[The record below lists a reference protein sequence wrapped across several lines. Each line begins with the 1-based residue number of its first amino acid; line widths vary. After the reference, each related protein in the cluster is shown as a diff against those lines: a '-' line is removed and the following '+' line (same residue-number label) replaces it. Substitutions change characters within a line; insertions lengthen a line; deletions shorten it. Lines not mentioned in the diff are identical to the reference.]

1 MNTKISVVHLKEV
14 LDNVLKGNEYNDT
27 LFNEY
32 KHYYL
37 KKNFLG
43 DCYFLIYYSIGIRYF
58 FQVLNRS

>member
-1 MNTKISVVHLKEV
+1 MDEQFISVVHLKEV

-37 KKNFLG
+37 KKKFLG
-43 DCYFLIYYSIGIRYF
+43 DCYS
-58 FQVLNRS
+58 